1 MERTNPNPQTQTS
14 NQSEIIEAP
23 WRSTGMGAVTHP
35 VALRLVE
42 GRLRL
47 VRPRRELYSRT
58 GSHGTWIYR
67 RGDFDVLLY
76 LERSNSGRP
85 YVTLSICDLPEDV
98 CRRIY
103 EAAYDA
109 WVYED
114 LYAEEVERLLELISV

>member
-1 MERTNPNPQTQTS
+1 
-14 NQSEIIEAP
+14 
-23 WRSTGMGAVTHP
+23 MGAVTHP
-35 VALRLVE
+35 VALRVVE
-42 GRLRL
+42 GEGGRRLK
-47 VRPRRELYSRT
+47 VVNPRRELYSRS
-58 GSHGTWIYR
+58 GNHGTWIYR

-85 YVTLSICDLPEDV
+85 YVTLSICDLPEGV